1 MTSRSTLWGL
11 ILGLG
16 LMLTAAAAPD
26 RAGAQCCAPPPP
38 PVCCTP
44 PAPPPCCVT
53 PTPPACCTSVN
64 IPGVNVNVGANV
76 IVNAS
81 ASANVSAGARAGA
94 VVFVGGGGGWSGGFA
109 PPTATG
115 VVALNVEGGR
125 RMKRTAY
132 QATRSR
138 MTRVVIQAVCIDDRE
153 IPHPA
158 SQVSP
163 DREIADAFDGEMYR
177 CLAGTH
183 LQATWAEYLG
193 KVDFAGGKTIAC
205 QKGDALYHA
214 PGGKVE
220 CRRQKAARDCNE
232 RSLLRRFG
240 AGIKVL
246 TMMSTETYTAY
257 REEEE
262 RVESAASTM
271 SLDGGVGGIAY

>member
-16 LMLTAAAAPD
+16 LMLTAAAAPES
-26 RAGAQCCAPPPP
+26 ALAQCCAPPPP
-38 PVCCTP
+38 PTCCTP

-125 RMKRTAY
+125 RMKRIAY
-132 QATRSR
+132 QASRSR
-138 MTRVVIQAVCIDDRE
+138 MTRVVIQVVCIDDRE

-177 CLAGTH
+177 CLAGTR